1 MIEILKNL
9 CQVKGGAVEMKLLSI
24 PVGVSDF
31 EEIRR
36 NGYYYV
42 DKSGLIGE
50 LLSTTG
56 TKVTLITRPRRF
68 GKTLGM
74 SMLESFFDIR
84 KDNKALFEELEISKR
99 HELCME
105 WMNQW
110 PTVFVSF
117 RQVDGLNFN
126 SAYDM
131 LTLVISELYKK
142 HLYLLDSDKLDSF
155 DKEIVKQLIQGTAS
169 AKDTKGSLML
179 LTRLM
184 YQQYGKPVILLI
196 DEYDVPVAKANRNG
210 YYEEMLD
217 VMKGLMQ
224 ALKDNQALC
233 FAVITGCLKIAK
245 ESIFTGTNNFISDT
259 ITDSRLNEYFGFVQ
273 SEVDQ
278 ILKDADVLDK
288 AESIREWY
296 DGYHFGDFD
305 VYCPWDV
312 MNYLLEL
319 QRNPKAKPVS
329 YWKNTSDNAVIRS
342 FIDYAGSNITGK
354 LETLLAG
361 GTIVQRVDEN
371 LTYDYLH
378 SSEENL
384 WSMLYLTGY
393 LTKAREEDYNG
404 KLADGTVAL
413 MIPNAEI
420 KEIFETTVVKWFDD
434 STKKCDRS
442 TLFHAV
448 WNGDSENL
456 TKEMNVLLRRTIS
469 YHDYKEDFYHA
480 FLAGIFTGAGY
491 MVDSNKEH
499 GEGRSD
505 VVVYD
510 PINSR
515 VAVFEAKYTKSLDKL
530 ESECDAALQQIDD
543 RMYAKEYEDD
553 YDQILCYGISFFKKR
568 CMVKKKLAN

>member
-1 MIEILKNL
+1 
-9 CQVKGGAVEMKLLSI
+9 MKLLSI

-50 LLSTTG
+50 LLGTTG

-84 KDNKALFEELEISKR
+84 KDNKALFEELEIAKR

-169 AKDTKGSLML
+169 AKDMKGSLML

-288 AESIREWY
+288 AENIREWY

-568 CMVKKKLAN
+568 CMVKKKLVKT